1 MLSAVYFVKR
11 DIPAEISGKFATGP
25 GGGGVDDATNAFN
38 SGIELQRGWA
48 YASPLDFT
56 ASSTVSTS
64 ITRESRIG
72 ILYS

>member
-25 GGGGVDDATNAFN
+25 GGVDDATNAFN

-56 ASSTVSTS
+56 VSSTVSTS

>member
-11 DIPAEISGKFATGP
+11 DIPAEISGKFATEP
-25 GGGGVDDATNAFN
+25 GGGVDDATNAFN

>member
-25 GGGGVDDATNAFN
+25 GGVDDATNACN

-56 ASSTVSTS
+56 ASSAVSTS

>member
-25 GGGGVDDATNAFN
+25 GGVVDDATNAFN

-56 ASSTVSTS
+56 VSSTVSTS